1 MSDTADTDT
10 KLSLSGGAGKLEL
23 KKKIDLTKRPGTGSG
38 KTVTVE
44 VKRKRIGAPT
54 GLPLGGASSGGGTL
68 SARPALSPAPSTPAA
83 TSAPAAP
90 SQPATP
96 EPLRTVISVKPPE
109 PIAPAPKVETPK
121 PVAAA
126 TPAPAPRPAV
136 AAPSAPESL
145 RRITK
150 SPVFSQPLVRTPQ
163 PTKEPR
169 SVPASFGTPL
179 VTRSGGDSSRRPAG
193 AGAAPQQRMG
203 TGSNNSQ
210 QRAKP
215 VLSMPVRP
223 GTTNLAAG
231 QSIGNAPRG
240 GADEPLKRVVRRLNE
255 PSSTARP
262 PASRPGGTARPGA
275 PAARPDANALRTA
288 MAPAKPGMGVNKT
301 KRPDGKDDAR
311 RGEAPAKKDQL
322 RLKSGKVRVVLSE
335 GNEVVDASDLRS
347 RSEASVRRQREK
359 MRLKEDAGD
368 RVKIQREITL
378 PEVITVQDLANRMA
392 ERTADVVKTLMRM
405 GVMATATQTLDA
417 DTAELVASELGHTV
431 RRVSEADVE
440 IGLGGDVDDGGT
452 LLPRAPVVTIMG
464 HVDHGKTSLL
474 DALRS
479 TDVVSGEAGGITQ
492 HIGAYKVRLASGKSI
507 AFLDTPGHEAFTEM
521 RARGANVTDIV
532 VLVVA
537 ADDGIMPQT
546 IEAIAHAKAAK
557 VPIIVAINKVDKP
570 GAAPDKVRTELLN
583 HNLQVEQMG
592 GDVQSVEV
600 SAKKKINLDKLE
612 EAILLQAEILDLRAN
627 PNRAGQGTV
636 IEAKL
641 DTGRG
646 PVATV
651 LVQRGTL
658 RVGDI
663 FVAGSEWGK
672 IRAIVDEHG
681 KRVKEAAPSTP
692 VEVLG
697 LSGVP
702 EAGDDFVVVEN
713 EAKARQISEFRQE
726 QRRKKLNLAVSKGSG
741 MEALFAKI
749 KVGTKKEL
757 AVVIKADVHG
767 SLEALRTSL
776 LKLKND
782 ELAVQV
788 LHGGVG
794 GITEADIT
802 LAKASQAIVIG
813 FNVRANPQ
821 ARDVAKR
828 DGIDIRYYSI
838 IYDVIDDV
846 KQVLGGMMAPMMREI
861 FLGYAEIRKVFD
873 VTKVGK
879 VAGCYVTEGVIKR
892 GCKVRL
898 LRDNVVI
905 HEGTL
910 KTLKRLKDEVKEV
923 KNNLECGM
931 AFENYSDI
939 REGDQIECFEVQSEA
954 RAFA

>member
-1 MSDTADTDT
+1 
-10 KLSLSGGAGKLEL
+10 
-23 KKKIDLTKRPGTGSG
+23 
-38 KTVTVE
+38 
-44 VKRKRIGAPT
+44 
-54 GLPLGGASSGGGTL
+54 
-68 SARPALSPAPSTPAA
+68 
-83 TSAPAAP
+83 
-90 SQPATP
+90 
-96 EPLRTVISVKPPE
+96 
-109 PIAPAPKVETPK
+109 
-121 PVAAA
+121 
-126 TPAPAPRPAV
+126 
-136 AAPSAPESL
+136 
-145 RRITK
+145 
-150 SPVFSQPLVRTPQ
+150 
-163 PTKEPR
+163 
-169 SVPASFGTPL
+169 
-179 VTRSGGDSSRRPAG
+179 
-193 AGAAPQQRMG
+193 MG